1 MRKWVTRVLAALFCA
16 CVLFLCVMTF
26 APNLREFGYAVFR
39 RYANYLPSNATVFD
53 NISARISAFE
63 DSLGNVFYKKEAFQ
77 QLNASM
83 QYAIGKQMLFFGDST
98 MVKLKGGQLYELRED
113 TELSETVYDLVELNA
128 YCEAQGIPMVFV
140 YAHTSLYGDDKD
152 LLPVGA
158 IDYNN
163 EAADKALS
171 ILREGGV
178 DVLDSREFLRDYPL
192 EDIIFYTDFHWTPVA
207 AREAAQQVGA
217 WLNENGVPADESVLA
232 ADAYEK
238 TVEEDIFFGRLG
250 QRIGVK
256 NIAPEDF
263 TLLIPEFSS
272 YIKVTHREGEEEE
285 VHEGPFSEAVMRT
298 EDAMRRNE
306 EGYSTNCYYA
316 YGPHAWESEYEN
328 DSAPQSRVL
337 VMKDSF
343 GSPVAAFLSN
353 AVGELLATDQRK
365 TTLSAEEYVE
375 QYQPDAVVVVYC
387 QDMLREKNY
396 AFMDE

>member
-232 ADAYEK
+232 ADAYK
-238 TVEEDIFFGRLG
+238 KSWKRT
-250 QRIGVK
+250 
-256 NIAPEDF
+256 
-263 TLLIPEFSS
+263 SS
-272 YIKVTHREGEEEE
+272 LAGW
-285 VHEGPFSEAVMRT
+285 A
-298 EDAMRRNE
+298 
-306 EGYSTNCYYA
+306 
-316 YGPHAWESEYEN
+316 
-328 DSAPQSRVL
+328 SA
-337 VMKDSF
+337 
-343 GSPVAAFLSN
+343 
-353 AVGELLATDQRK
+353 
-365 TTLSAEEYVE
+365 SA
-375 QYQPDAVVVVYC
+375 
-387 QDMLREKNY
+387 
-396 AFMDE
+396 

>member
-1 MRKWVTRVLAALFCA
+1 MRKWVTRALAALFCA
-16 CVLFLCVMTF
+16 CVLFLCGMTF
-26 APNLREFGYAVFR
+26 VPNLREFGYAVFR

-77 QLNASM
+77 QLNASL
-83 QYAIGKQMLFFGDST
+83 QYAIGKQMLYFGDST
-98 MVKLKGGQLYELRED
+98 MVKLRGGQLYELRQDEV
-113 TELSETVYDLVELNA
+113 LSETVYDLVELNA
-128 YCEAQGIPMVFV
+128 YCESQGIPMVFV
-140 YAHTSLYGDDKD
+140 YAHTSLYGDSQE

-158 IDYNN
+158 LDYNN
-163 EAADKALS
+163 ETADKALA

-192 EDIIFYTDFHWTPVA
+192 EDIIYYTDFHWTVPA
-207 AREAAQQVGA
+207 AREAAEQVGA
-217 WLNENGVPADESVLA
+217 WLNANGVPADESVLA
-232 ADAYEK
+232 EDMYEK
-238 TVEEDIFFGRLG
+238 RVEENIFFGRLG
-250 QRIGVK
+250 QRIGTK

-263 TLLIPEFSS
+263 ALLIPEFSS

-285 VHEGPFSEAVMRT
+285 VREGAFEQAVMRVD
-298 EDAMRRNE
+298 EAMRRND
-306 EGYSTNCYYA
+306 EGYSANCYYA

-328 DSAPQSRVL
+328 ASAPDSRVL
-337 VMKDSF
+337 VLKDSY
-343 GSPVAAFLSN
+343 GTPVAAFLSN
-353 AVGELLATDQRK
+353 AVGGLLATDQRK
-365 TTLSAEEYVE
+365 TTLSAEDYVA